1 VHFALRI
8 PLGTIDQAQARL
20 EELGHEVERVDFGNG
35 NIAIYLD
42 DPDGNVVELTE
53 ISVLWDGSAPAGGSG
68 VRSPESGDLDE
79 PEDGGDSD

>member
-53 ISVLWDGSAPAGGSG
+53 ITVLWDGSAPAGGSRMLSAEDG
-68 VRSPESGDLDE
+68 AFSE
-79 PEDGGDSD
+79 PEDDGDSD